1 MKTISWADFEQVE
14 LRIGTVLEVED
25 FPQARK
31 PAYKLKVDFGEFG
44 VKRSSVQI
52 THLYK
57 KEELVG
63 RQVLGV
69 INFPPK
75 QIANFLSEA
84 LITGFDLPGGEV
96 VLAEP
101 ERRVPNGAKLG

>member
-1 MKTISWADFEQVE
+1 MKTISWAEFEQVE
-14 LRIGTVLEVED
+14 LRVGTVIEVED
-25 FPQARK
+25 FPEARR

-44 VKRSSVQI
+44 VKRSSAQV

-75 QIANFLSEA
+75 QIASFFSEA
-84 LITGFDLPGGEV
+84 LITGFYLPGGEV
-96 VLAEP
+96 VLAQP
-101 ERRVPNGAKLG
+101 ERAVPNGSKLG